1 MKTFT
6 KKTLNIFW
14 EHDKKYGRITLLIL
28 VSLVF
33 ARVAELFAPVLYGR
47 FFNVLTQTRSGNIQS
62 VVPQLVSTLVLILFT
77 GIIAWAFWRVVVF
90 SSTSFQ
96 ARALPELAN
105 TCFAYIHLHSYR
117 FFANTFVGS
126 LVKKV
131 TRFTRAFEGIFDLI
145 VWEICPLAVDLT
157 GMLIVL
163 FIKNRTMAFLLLGW
177 SAVFMVINYFFTRYK
192 LRYDIASNSA
202 DTKTTA
208 HLADTITNSI
218 NVKLFSGS
226 LFELNAFKALTKH
239 QFRLKK
245 KAWTLDALLESG
257 QAFLMIGLEF
267 LMFYIGIRLWQEGR
281 FSVGDFVIIQM
292 YLITL
297 FRNIWHFGRMIR
309 HLYEFL
315 ADAEEMTEIF
325 ETPHEIVD
333 APRAQKLMVTRGE
346 IVLNGVRFGY
356 EKGKNVFPEISLKI
370 KAQEKVALIG
380 PSGSGK
386 SSFVK
391 LLFRFFDLK
400 KGQIFI
406 DGQNIKLVTQESLR
420 EHISLVPQEPILF
433 HRSLFENIRYGNRDV
448 SDEAVYHAARLA
460 HAHEFIIKF
469 SKGYETLVGERG
481 IKLSGG
487 ERQRIAIARAILK
500 NAPILVLDEA
510 TSSLDSES
518 ESAIQDAL
526 KTLMEGRTVIVI
538 AHRLSTIMKM
548 DRIIVMRDGGIEEE
562 GTHAELLKK
571 DGSLYRRLWKLQAQG
586 FIA

>member
-1 MKTFT
+1 
-6 KKTLNIFW
+6 
-14 EHDKKYGRITLLIL
+14 
-28 VSLVF
+28 
-33 ARVAELFAPVLYGR
+33 
-47 FFNVLTQTRSGNIQS
+47 
-62 VVPQLVSTLVLILFT
+62 
-77 GIIAWAFWRVVVF
+77 
-90 SSTSFQ
+90 
-96 ARALPELAN
+96 
-105 TCFAYIHLHSYR
+105 
-117 FFANTFVGS
+117 
-126 LVKKV
+126 
-131 TRFTRAFEGIFDLI
+131 
-145 VWEICPLAVDLT
+145 
-157 GMLIVL
+157 
-163 FIKNRTMAFLLLGW
+163 MAFLLLGW
-177 SAVFMVINYFFTRYK
+177 SAVFMVIDYFFTRYK

-281 FSVGDFVIIQM
+281 FSVGDFVIIQV

-315 ADAEEMTEIF
+315 ANAEEMTEIF

-386 SSFVK
+386 STFVK